1 VVAVPLAT
9 DDWRAKLHTAM
20 HETGLT
26 FSADAIAQAEVA
38 LVNNE
43 LQITAPKQF
52 QLDLGN
58 EEIRTALKHLGFP
71 ALRFKVTWADT
82 RSGGAPIQKPAMKE
96 DEVTERALSHPEV
109 QRFRELFGGEV
120 RNVRNLKES

>member
-1 VVAVPLAT
+1 
-9 DDWRAKLHTAM
+9 M

-26 FSADAIAQAEVA
+26 FSADAITQAQVA

-82 RSGGAPIQKPAMKE
+82 RSAAEPMEKRLQKPTVKE